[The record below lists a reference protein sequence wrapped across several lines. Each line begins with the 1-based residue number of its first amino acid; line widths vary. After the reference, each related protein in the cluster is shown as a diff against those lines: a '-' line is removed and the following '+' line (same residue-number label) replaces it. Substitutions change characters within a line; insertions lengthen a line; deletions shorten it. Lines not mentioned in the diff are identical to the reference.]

1 MRVKS
6 MLLDDDGITYV
17 IGETKFRYRV
27 EQRPNIKVGQ
37 EVELVE
43 LIRNYCLASK
53 VKHGARNPK
62 IKIYR
67 IEGKNDEY

>member
-43 LIRNYCLASK
+43 LIRKTRPYLVMSAETERK
-53 VKHGARNPK
+53 MLH
-62 IKIYR
+62 
-67 IEGKNDEY
+67 E

>member
-1 MRVKS
+1 MRVEK
-6 MLLDDDGITYV
+6 MMLDDDGITYV

-43 LIRNYCLASK
+43 LIRNTRPYLVMSAETE
-53 VKHGARNPK
+53 RQM
-62 IKIYR
+62 
-67 IEGKNDEY
+67 EG

>member
-1 MRVKS
+1 MRVES

-27 EQRPNIKVGQ
+27 EQKPNIKVGQ

-43 LIRNYCLASK
+43 LIRKTRPYLVMSAETERK
-53 VKHGARNPK
+53 MLH
-62 IKIYR
+62 
-67 IEGKNDEY
+67 E

>member
-37 EVELVE
+37 EVELVD
-43 LIRNYCLASK
+43 LIRKTRPYLVMSAETE
-53 VKHGARNPK
+53 RQM
-62 IKIYR
+62 
-67 IEGKNDEY
+67 EG